1 MKKYQQKKK
10 EAEDQT
16 GNDVSDQNPVSGHQ
30 QGKHL
35 YSNFFFKKQLLQ
47 IFC

>member
-1 MKKYQQKKK
+1 MKEKKYSKWKSTKKK
-10 EAEDQT
+10 KAEDQT

-35 YSNFFFKKQLLQ
+35 YSNFF
-47 IFC
+47 